1 MERKEV
7 IKILESIR
15 EKRQINNK
23 KGLEALDY
31 AISSVKTDEAYDL
44 IYEGLEAEEV
54 VHAKWIL
61 DGTDNSSTCS
71 HCGCLLWANDILRGD
86 AYYCPNCGAKMD
98 GE

>member
-7 IKILESIR
+7 IKILEYIR

-23 KGLEALDY
+23 KELEALDY
-31 AISSVKTDEAYDL
+31 ALSSVKTDEAYDL
-44 IYEGLEAEEV
+44 IYEGLEVEEV

-61 DGTDNSSTCS
+61 DETDNSSTCS
-71 HCGCLLWANDILRGD
+71 RCGCLLWASDILRGD
-86 AYYCPNCGAKMD
+86 AYYCPNCNAKMD